1 LDLKAIE
8 RRRRIKLQ
16 NRLGAKHKKRGTA
29 EAKPTE
35 KVVSMQS
42 TEIQAKGGKAPSTK
56 GRKERKAIT

>member
-8 RRRRIKLQ
+8 RRRGIKLQ

-29 EAKPTE
+29 EAKLTG

-42 TEIQAKGGKAPSTK
+42 TEIQAKGEKAPPQK
-56 GRKERKAIT
+56 VKKKERR